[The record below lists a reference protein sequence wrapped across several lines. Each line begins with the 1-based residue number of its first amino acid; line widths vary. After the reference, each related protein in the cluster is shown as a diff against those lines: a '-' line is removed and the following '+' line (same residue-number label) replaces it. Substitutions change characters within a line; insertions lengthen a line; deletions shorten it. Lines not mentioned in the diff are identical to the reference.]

1 MDLGVEA
8 VTVFAFSIDNFNRSQ
23 DEVEYLM
30 QLFREAF
37 GDFCEKK

>member
-8 VTVFAFSIDNFNRSQ
+8 VSVFAFAINNFNRSQ
-23 DEVEYLM
+23 EEVDYLM

-37 GDFCEKK
+37 AAFADNK